1 MFPRIAWDFPPTL
14 GWENPPF
21 SHLCISFWQFC
32 GIGTLLDYSI
42 AWTANRTGGHKWE
55 FDEMSAK
62 SQLTRTLVAIAG
74 ALLMSTV
81 AVTAAV
87 TPLQANAGTVRTSL
101 NA

>member
-1 MFPRIAWDFPPTL
+1 
-14 GWENPPF
+14 
-21 SHLCISFWQFC
+21 
-32 GIGTLLDYSI
+32 
-42 AWTANRTGGHKWE
+42 
-55 FDEMSAK
+55 MSAK